1 MKHNFTTLY
10 FRSSNYTYR
19 YLANSCSRV
28 IAKFKQ
34 LERCGSPQSDWVS
47 GSSWGSPIA
56 PVAPPAESGVICQ
69 RT

>member
-10 FRSSNYTYR
+10 FWSSKYTYR

-28 IAKFKQ
+28 VAKFKQ